1 MTVADTMPTEFL
13 SYLLYGALAL
23 AVALLCVQLAV
34 LRRIGRVDESLAL
47 RFDALGH
54 AQERTE
60 RELRDELARGRQEAA
75 GSARDDREEHAQALD
90 RLANMLA
97 GQVAQLSALQ
107 GQQLE
112 AFAQQLERLTRS
124 NEQRFEQLRQSVEA
138 RLAAIQ
144 TDNAGKL
151 EEMRR
156 TVDEKLQ
163 STLEQ
168 RLGDSFRLVSE
179 RLEMVHKGLGEMQT
193 LAAGVGDLK
202 KVLTNVK
209 TRGTWGEVQ
218 LEALLDQVLTAEQYE
233 KNVAT
238 RPNSNERV
246 EFAIRLPGHG
256 KRGSDSRPVWLPIDA
271 KFPIEDYQRLVEA
284 QDRADPVAVEAAA
297 KALEVRLR
305 DEAKKIRDKY
315 VEPPHTTDFAILYL
329 PTEGLY
335 AEVLRRP
342 GLADALQRD
351 YRVSLAGPTTL
362 TALLNSLQMGFRTL
376 AIEKRSSEVWA
387 VLGAVKT
394 EFGKFGEVLEATRK
408 KLEQATKS
416 IESAGVRTRQI
427 ERKLKGVEALP
438 VADAQAKLGD
448 LEDIETA
455 EEA

>member
-1 MTVADTMPTEFL
+1 MTTAEAARLLLGWDELLLLTHVRPDGDTIVCRCEEITAAEIRGLAALGCPGPNQMKAFTRCGMGPCQGRWCGATVGELIADGDWPWTFHRAIDSCL
-13 SYLLYGALAL
+13 FADRGW
-23 AVALLCVQLAV
+23 ALL
-34 LRRIGRVDESLAL
+34 RRLPR
-47 RFDALGH
+47 
-54 AQERTE
+54 
-60 RELRDELARGRQEAA
+60 
-75 GSARDDREEHAQALD
+75 
-90 RLANMLA
+90 
-97 GQVAQLSALQ
+97 
-107 GQQLE
+107 
-112 AFAQQLERLTRS
+112 
-124 NEQRFEQLRQSVEA
+124 
-138 RLAAIQ
+138 
-144 TDNAGKL
+144 
-151 EEMRR
+151 
-156 TVDEKLQ
+156 
-163 STLEQ
+163 
-168 RLGDSFRLVSE
+168 
-179 RLEMVHKGLGEMQT
+179 
-193 LAAGVGDLK
+193 
-202 KVLTNVK
+202 
-209 TRGTWGEVQ
+209 
-218 LEALLDQVLTAEQYE
+218 LDQVLTAEQYE

-256 KRGSDSRPVWLPIDA
+256 KRGSDSHPVWLPIDA

>member
-23 AVALLCVQLAV
+23 AVALLCVQLAA

-75 GSARDDREEHAQALD
+75 GSARDDREEHAQALN

-97 GQVAQLSALQ
+97 GQVGQLSALQ
-107 GQQLE
+107 GQQLD

-218 LEALLDQVLTAEQYE
+218 LAALLEQVLVAEQYGV
-233 KNVAT
+233 NVAT
-238 RPNSNERV
+238 RPGSSERV
-246 EFAIRLPGHG
+246 EFAIRLPGPG
-256 KRGSDSRPVWLPIDA
+256 NALDNTPVWLPIDA
-271 KFPIEDYQRLVEA
+271 KFPVEDYQRLIDA
-284 QDRADPVAVEAAA
+284 QERVDPIAVESAA
-297 KALEVRLR
+297 KSLEARLR

-315 VEPPHTTDFAILYL
+315 IEPPHTTDFAILYL

-335 AEVLRRP
+335 AEALRRP
-342 GLADALQRD
+342 GLVESLQRD
-351 YRVSLAGPTTL
+351 CRVSLAGPTTL
-362 TALLNSLQMGFRTL
+362 AALLNSLQMGFRTL

-394 EFGKFGEVLEATRK
+394 EFGKFGDTLEATRK
-408 KLEQATKS
+408 KLELATRS

-427 ERKLKGVEALP
+427 ERRLKGVEALP
-438 VADAQAKLGD
+438 PAEAQAKLGA
-448 LEDIETA
+448 LEALEETEYDA
-455 EEA
+455 